1 MGKNAGVPGAGAK
14 MCEDNKRY
22 LEPGDRN
29 WHIGNL
35 ESDKRLSANMLTR
48 RKRLGAKAPN
58 LLLDHPDHPDH
69 HADASSKSPQTSD
82 PSSPFSDCEI

>member
-1 MGKNAGVPGAGAK
+1 MAKNAGVPGAGAK
-14 MCEDNKRY
+14 MWEDNKRY

-35 ESDKRLSANMLTR
+35 VRRQTLIRLMD
-48 RKRLGAKAPN
+48 RLDVKGWGAKAPN

-69 HADASSKSPQTSD
+69 HHSDAPPKALRP
-82 PSSPFSDCEI
+82 